1 MASIKKV
8 EGKAGTSYKIT
19 VTRGTD
25 STGKQIRHFKTWKP
39 DRPMTARQ
47 MEKEAQR
54 VALEFERELDLG
66 FQADDRQT
74 FEEYANYFIKLQ
86 ERKGAGQ
93 NTIFGY
99 KTALR
104 SLFPYIG
111 IIKIKDI
118 RPQQL
123 NSLYRKLESS
133 DVCSNIYVVPKI
145 DFKSFLKKKGVSQ
158 RGLAN
163 GLGITTNTI
172 QRICKGERV
181 TIKTAAQISNF
192 LETVE
197 ADIFKPIQ
205 SKKQITKDMIPRLRS
220 KRGFM
225 EKAPLPG
232 SLSRAC
238 PTAGRGSFGT
248 GWRSRTRRSG
258 EAGISSWI
266 C

>member
-1 MASIKKV
+1 LPLSVCLAF
-8 EGKAGTSYKIT
+8 
-19 VTRGTD
+19 
-25 STGKQIRHFKTWKP
+25 TGFNQCF
-39 DRPMTARQ
+39 
-47 MEKEAQR
+47 
-54 VALEFERELDLG
+54 L
-66 FQADDRQT
+66 
-74 FEEYANYFIKLQ
+74 
-86 ERKGAGQ
+86 
-93 NTIFGY
+93 
-99 KTALR
+99 
-104 SLFPYIG
+104 
-111 IIKIKDI
+111 
-118 RPQQL
+118 
-123 NSLYRKLESS
+123 
-133 DVCSNIYVVPKI
+133 
-145 DFKSFLKKKGVSQ
+145 KSFLKKKGVSQ